1 LTCGGA
7 VSEVGISSNRESNY
21 LLLSSY
27 FAAPNKGL
35 LAIDFVVDDIVVT
48 GISAPLAP
56 PLSLLTKWIVESLR
70 IL

>member
-7 VSEVGISSNRESNY
+7 ISEVGISSNRESNY

-48 GISAPLAP
+48 GISAP
-56 PLSLLTKWIVESLR
+56 PLNLLTKWIVESLR

>member
-7 VSEVGISSNRESNY
+7 VSEVGKTSSNRESNY

-27 FAAPNKGL
+27 FAAPIKGL
-35 LAIDFVVDDIVVT
+35 LAIDFVVDDDIVLT
-48 GISAPLAP
+48 GISAP
-56 PLSLLTKWIVESLR
+56 PLNLLTKWIVESLR